1 MGTEPTSIS
10 SMDSFTWR
18 NRPVLVFT
26 PQAGH
31 SLQDEQR
38 QAFAGRSDGLRERD
52 IVIFE
57 VAGDSVTVDGRN
69 APNLLA
75 DGLRARYRLRPSDA
89 AVLLVGKDGGVKLRE
104 TRALSVQTLFE
115 TIDAMPM
122 RRQEMR
128 Q

>member
-1 MGTEPTSIS
+1 
-10 SMDSFTWR
+10 MDSFTWR

-26 PQAGH
+26 PQADH
-31 SLQDEQR
+31 SLLDEQR
-38 QAFAGRSDGLRERD
+38 QAFAGRSNGLRDRD
-52 IVIFE
+52 IVVIE

-69 APNLLA
+69 APNLVA
-75 DGLRARYRLRPSDA
+75 DGLRARYRLRPSDV

-104 TRALSVQTLFE
+104 SKALSVQALFE
-115 TIDAMPM
+115 IIDAMPM